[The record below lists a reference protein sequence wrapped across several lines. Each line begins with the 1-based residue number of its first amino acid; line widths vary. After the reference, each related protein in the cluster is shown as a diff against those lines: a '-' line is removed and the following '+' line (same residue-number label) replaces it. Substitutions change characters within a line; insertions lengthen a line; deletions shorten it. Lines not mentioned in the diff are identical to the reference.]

1 MARPRAFTLVELLV
15 VIAIIAVLIGL
26 LLPAVQAAREAGRR
40 TQCGN
45 HLHQIG
51 IALQSYH
58 GTYRCFPTQQTGPGR
73 PDGKGGAGPGFF
85 SWYTRIL
92 PFVEEDVLAGRINF
106 GVNMA
111 DASDAD
117 SVFNATISES
127 HPNAAAA
134 GAVVSTFL
142 CPSDICDRS
151 DVMGSARPAPCS
163 YAGNL
168 GWPPYCTGMD
178 GNRGVPAR
186 LNGLFGAENPAQPA
200 AWHRAEVGSELATDG
215 LSHTIAVAERLI
227 GGGSDRRLDSY
238 CAGSAKSKLSLERYV
253 KAINAS
259 PTPDPTYSMYQG
271 QAWISGWTLAG
282 TAYMH
287 VMPPNSRNGHLHDG
301 EGDGC
306 ILITPSSRHPAGLNV
321 LMGDSAVLFIR
332 DSVDQA
338 VWWAAGS
345 CDGGEPSSDPF

>member
-1 MARPRAFTLVELLV
+1 LVELLV

-26 LLPAVQAAREAGRR
+26 LLPAVQAAREAARR

-51 IALQSYH
+51 VALQSYH

-92 PFVEEDVLAGRINF
+92 PYVEEDVLAGRINF

-111 DASDAD
+111 DASGSD

-127 HPNAAAA
+127 HPNATAA

-151 DVMGSARPAPCS
+151 DAMGSARPGPCS

-168 GWPPYCTGMD
+168 GWPPYCTGMAD
-178 GNRGVPAR
+178 ERKVPAR
-186 LNGLFGAENPAQPA
+186 LNGLFGAENPAEPV
-200 AWHRAEVGSELATDG
+200 AWHRSVVGAEDATDG

-227 GGGSDRRLDSY
+227 GGSDDRRVQSY
-238 CAGSAKSKLSLERYV
+238 CAGSVETMMSLERYV
-253 KAINAS
+253 KSINAS
-259 PTPDPTYSMYQG
+259 PTADTMYSMYQG
-271 QAWISGWTLAG
+271 QAWISGWTLAA

-287 VMPPNSRNGHLHDG
+287 VMPPNSRNGHMHGG
-301 EGDGC
+301 EGSGC
-306 ILITPSSRHPAGLNV
+306 ILITPASRHPGGVNV
-321 LMGDSAVLFIR
+321 LMGDSAVLFVPNN
-332 DSVDQA
+332 VDLK

-345 CDGGEPSSDPF
+345 CNGGEPPANPF